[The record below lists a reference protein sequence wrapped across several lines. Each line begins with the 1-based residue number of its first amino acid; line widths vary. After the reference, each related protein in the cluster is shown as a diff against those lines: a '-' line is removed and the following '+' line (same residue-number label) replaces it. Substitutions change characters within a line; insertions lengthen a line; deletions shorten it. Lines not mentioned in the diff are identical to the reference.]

1 MAPQL
6 PTGDARFARDVCEAA
21 AWFDYWRKN
30 EITPGKAELALL
42 ERDLRKAISNAL
54 VRALPINTQ
63 KEAA

>member
-1 MAPQL
+1 MSRQP
-6 PTGDARFARDVCEAA
+6 PTGDALFARDVCDAA

-30 EITPGKAELALL
+30 EITPGKIELAML
-42 ERDLRKAISNAL
+42 EADLRKAISNAL

>member
-1 MAPQL
+1 MSSQP
-6 PTGDARFARDVCEAA
+6 PTGDARFARDVCAA
-21 AWFDYWRKN
+21 VEWFDYWRQY